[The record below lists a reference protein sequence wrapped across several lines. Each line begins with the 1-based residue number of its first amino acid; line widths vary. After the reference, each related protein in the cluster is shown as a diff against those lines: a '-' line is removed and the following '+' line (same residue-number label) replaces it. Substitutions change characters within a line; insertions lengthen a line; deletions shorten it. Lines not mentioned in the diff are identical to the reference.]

1 MGLIF
6 IISRIEVQKWEKTL
20 IQKKKIS
27 VRSKKEQFKPFY
39 CNVSK
44 AKDWIRKSRI
54 QTLLNAKQNN
64 KDKKII
70 NSKLD
75 LQINYTKEY
84 HKKDAILILKDSK
97 LLEKGKLDQNTL
109 IVDDLSKKEK
119 DSFSIEPTKASLNL
133 KDLKK
138 NSSKVDYQVDEHVCN
153 EKDFELSH
161 VDIQEN
167 FLKSISVKKKLE
179 QAEKLQEN
187 NSKDCFD
194 YGKCL
199 TRKNISNF
207 KKRKKK
213 VY

>member
-97 LLEKGKLDQNTL
+97 LLEKGNQNTL

-119 DSFSIEPTKASLNL
+119 DS
-133 KDLKK
+133 
-138 NSSKVDYQVDEHVCN
+138 YQVDEHACN

-213 VY
+213 Y